1 MIRIMKRGTKRC
13 DAVAAGHICLDIIPE
28 LPAAPHGRLDEL
40 LRPGRLTQV
49 GPATLCT
56 GGAVSNT
63 GLVLHRLG
71 LATRL
76 AGKIGADA
84 FGGVIRS
91 IVTARGG
98 RLADGMIEDAG
109 AATSYTVI
117 LNPPGIDRMF
127 LHCPGANDTFCA
139 GDVPYDA
146 VADARLFHFGY
157 PSLMRRMF
165 EREGR
170 ELAAMMRRVKRL
182 GVTTSLDLSFP
193 DSASPA
199 GHADWRAI
207 LRAAMPFVDVFMPNF
222 EETLFMLRR
231 ERFDAL
237 YAGGGE
243 DGVLA
248 GADAALLRG
257 LAGELLGWG
266 ARVVG
271 LKLGHRGL
279 YVRTAEGAAMEAIG
293 AARPRRPR
301 EWAGREIWAPCFRV
315 RVAGT
320 TGAGDATVA
329 GFLAALLRGCA
340 LPDAVTAAVAV
351 GACNVEAPDALGGIR
366 TWEETMRRIS
376 RGWKRRPMPAPG
388 PDWTR
393 DRVSG
398 AWERP

>member
-1 MIRIMKRGTKRC
+1 MGEHF
-13 DAVAAGHICLDIIPE
+13 DAIVAGHLCLDIIPQI
-28 LPAAPHGRLDEL
+28 PNAQRVGFDRLL
-40 LRPGRLTQV
+40 VPGRLLAV
-49 GPATLCT
+49 GPAAIAT
-56 GGAVSNT
+56 GGLVSNT
-63 GLVLHRLG
+63 GLVLSKLG
-71 LATRL
+71 VATGL
-76 AGKIGADA
+76 MGKIGEDL
-84 FGGVIRS
+84 FGQAVRQ
-91 IVTARGG
+91 IVAGYGPGLT
-98 RLADGMIEDAG
+98 DGMVIDP
-109 AATSYTVI
+109 AATTSYSVV
-117 LNPPGIDRMF
+117 LSAPGVDRIF
-127 LHCPGANDTFCA
+127 LHHAGANDTFGA
-139 GDVPYDA
+139 GDVRYELLER
-146 VADARLFHFGY
+146 ARLFHFGY
-157 PSLMRRMF
+157 PPIMGLMYADGGVQLTEIMRRA
-165 EREGR
+165 R
-170 ELAAMMRRVKRL
+170 AT
-182 GVTTSLDLSFP
+182 GVTTSLDTCAVDP
-193 DSASPA
+193 AAPA
-199 GHADWRAI
+199 GRADWRAI

-243 DGVLA
+243 GGVLA
-248 GADAALLRG
+248 GADAALLRE
-257 LAGELLGWG
+257 LTDELLGWG
-266 ARVVG
+266 ARAVG

-393 DRVSG
+393 DRASG
-398 AWERP
+398 AWERR